1 MAKKQPKSRVPK
13 SATKSSK
20 SKQEPEKKPVDL
32 SGWMPHRIFNRELVE
47 SIVIA
52 FVLAFLFRTF
62 QAEAFVIPTGSM
74 ANTLVGRHRDVDC
87 PKCAQ
92 RYRAGASS
100 EVDTDTGRVKNTI
113 VETQC
118 PNCGYVA
125 DVAPGNPQGQRYPSY
140 SGDRILVG
148 KFAYESGMGE
158 PERWD
163 VAVFKYPGRTT
174 VNYIKRLVGLPNE
187 TLRISDGDI
196 YVKPEGADDF
206 TIARKSH
213 SKVRAMMQPVH
224 DNDNVPV
231 DLYKAG
237 WPTRWQSDPTGT
249 KWIASDDYRVYKTD
263 GPANE
268 PGWLRYRHTLAGKRH
283 WMQLEGN
290 AFGELDPSE
299 ARSYLITDAN
309 AYNSSVAQLNELMP
323 GEAENRDKNNM
334 DLPLSG
340 LGMNWVS
347 DLILDCDLTVEDA
360 KGQAAFELID
370 SGRQLRCTIDLTSGE
385 ATLSIGGLK
394 DYEPKAQTKVKKAGT
409 FAIGFANVDN
419 KLYLWVDGRPVEFDS
434 PTEYPS
440 LGDRVPTEADL
451 APAAIGAAGGAE
463 LQVSHLKLHRDIYYI
478 AMSRDD
484 ANRFD
489 DVAMFETVDGALNRP
504 DNRAEFFSNPEF
516 WRDHAVDH
524 ARTIKNSD
532 AFRNSRK
539 REFPIGEDKYFMLGD
554 NSARSA
560 DGRLW
565 TVPDRGQD
573 PDMGHTVDRKLMIGK
588 ALFIYWPHSFNEIPG
603 LGIPFPMFPNFGD
616 MKFVR

>member
-1 MAKKQPKSRVPK
+1 
-13 SATKSSK
+13 
-20 SKQEPEKKPVDL
+20 
-32 SGWMPHRIFNRELVE
+32 
-47 SIVIA
+47 
-52 FVLAFLFRTF
+52 
-62 QAEAFVIPTGSM
+62 
-74 ANTLVGRHRDVDC
+74 
-87 PKCAQ
+87 
-92 RYRAGASS
+92 
-100 EVDTDTGRVKNTI
+100 
-113 VETQC
+113 
-118 PNCGYVA
+118 
-125 DVAPGNPQGQRYPSY
+125 
-140 SGDRILVG
+140 
-148 KFAYESGMGE
+148 
-158 PERWD
+158 
-163 VAVFKYPGRTT
+163 
-174 VNYIKRLVGLPNE
+174 
-187 TLRISDGDI
+187 
-196 YVKPEGADDF
+196 
-206 TIARKSH
+206 
-213 SKVRAMMQPVH
+213 
-224 DNDNVPV
+224 
-231 DLYKAG
+231 
-237 WPTRWQSDPTGT
+237 
-249 KWIASDDYRVYKTD
+249 
-263 GPANE
+263 
-268 PGWLRYRHTLAGKRH
+268 HTLAGKRH

-309 AYNSSVAQLNELMP
+309 AYNSSIAQLNELMP

-340 LGMNWVS
+340 RGMNWVS
-347 DLILDCDLTVEDA
+347 DLILDCDLTVADA

-385 ATLSIGGLK
+385 ATLSIGGLE